1 VPTNFKYD
9 IIIIGGGPG
18 GYPAAIYA
26 AKNNAKVAIIEKE
39 ELGGTCLNKGCIPTK
54 TFIKSAGLYNDIKS
68 SQQFGITTEGV
79 SFKWDKILNN
89 KNKVVRGLTNGVQTL
104 LKSNGIDIYKGKG
117 TLIDNNTVK
126 IEGNNNEIIT
136 GTNIVIATGSKPAT
150 IPVKGSDL
158 SGVITSDEALDL
170 ENLPESLAIIGGGVI
185 GVELGYVFR
194 TFGVDVTIIEMLPEI
209 LPRQD
214 ADAIKVVKDSLQKIG
229 IKILTETKLLGIE
242 KAGEMLKV
250 NFDTKNGQDSII
262 AENVLI
268 SAGRKSEIDVINGLS
283 IVTDKQGIVVDE
295 YMRTNISNIYAIGDV
310 TGKVMLA
317 HVATHQAL
325 VAVKNILGKE
335 TKMNY
340 NIIPS
345 CIYTN
350 PELASVGLTEEEARI
365 NYGSVRV
372 GLFPF
377 AASGKAKTIGETDG
391 FVKIICDEK
400 YNEILG
406 VHIVG
411 AHATELIAEACLAIK
426 MECTAE
432 ELADTIHA
440 HPTLAEAVMEA
451 SEAVTG
457 FAIHNL

>member
-1 VPTNFKYD
+1 MPTNFKYD

-26 AKNNAKVAIIEKE
+26 AKNNARVAIIEKE

-117 TLIDNNTVK
+117 KLIDNNTVK

-136 GTNIVIATGSKPAT
+136 GANIVIATGSKPAT

-158 SGVITSDEALDL
+158 GGVITSDEALDL

-335 TKMNY
+335 IKMNY
-340 NIIPS
+340 NVIPS

-350 PELASVGLTEEEARI
+350 PELASVGLTEEEAKI
-365 NYGSVRV
+365 NYKSVKV

-411 AHATELIAEACLAIK
+411 DHATELIAEACLAIK

-440 HPTLAEAVMEA
+440 HPTLSEAVMEA

>member
-1 VPTNFKYD
+1 MPTNFKYD

-26 AKNNAKVAIIEKE
+26 AKNNARVAIIEKE

-54 TFIKSAGLYNDIKS
+54 TFIKSAGLYNDMKS

-79 SFKWDKILNN
+79 SFKWDKILKN
-89 KNKVVRGLTNGVQTL
+89 KNKVVRGLTNGVQAL

-126 IEGNNNEIIT
+126 IEGNNNETIT
-136 GTNIVIATGSKPAT
+136 GANIVIATGSKPVT

-158 SGVITSDEALDL
+158 GGVITSDEALDL

-214 ADAIKVVKDSLQKIG
+214 VDAIKVVKDSLQKIG

-242 KAGEMLKV
+242 KTGEMLKV

-340 NIIPS
+340 NVIPS

-350 PELASVGLTEEEARI
+350 PELASVGLTEEDARI

>member
-68 SQQFGITTEGV
+68 SQQFGITAEGV
-79 SFKWDKILNN
+79 SFKWDEILKN

-136 GTNIVIATGSKPAT
+136 GANIVIATGSKPVT

-158 SGVITSDEALDL
+158 GGVITSDEALDL

-214 ADAIKVVKDSLQKIG
+214 VDAIKVVKDSLQKIG
-229 IKILTETKLLGIE
+229 IKILTETKLSGIE

-262 AENVLI
+262 VENVLI

-335 TKMNY
+335 IKMNY
-340 NIIPS
+340 NVIPS

-365 NYGSVRV
+365 NYESIKV

-377 AASGKAKTIGETDG
+377 AASGKAKTIGATDG

-400 YNEILG
+400 YNEIIG

-432 ELADTIHA
+432 EIADTIHA

>member
-54 TFIKSAGLYNDIKS
+54 TFIKSAGLYNDMKS
-68 SQQFGITTEGV
+68 SQQFGITAEGV
-79 SFKWDKILNN
+79 SFKWDKILKN
-89 KNKVVRGLTNGVQTL
+89 KNKVVKGLTNGVQAL

-126 IEGNNNEIIT
+126 IEGNNNETIT
-136 GTNIVIATGSKPAT
+136 GANIVIATGSKPAT

-158 SGVITSDEALDL
+158 GGVITSDEALDL

-209 LPRQD
+209 LPKQD
-214 ADAIKVVKDSLQKIG
+214 VDAIKVVKDSLQKIG

-242 KAGEMLKV
+242 RTGEMLKV
-250 NFDTKNGQDSII
+250 NFDTTNGQDSII

-340 NIIPS
+340 NVIPS

>member
-1 VPTNFKYD
+1 MPTNFKYD

-68 SQQFGITTEGV
+68 SQQFGITAEGV
-79 SFKWDKILNN
+79 SFKWDEILKN

-136 GTNIVIATGSKPAT
+136 GANIVIATGSKPVT

-158 SGVITSDEALDL
+158 GGVITSDEALDL

-214 ADAIKVVKDSLQKIG
+214 VDAIKVVKDSLQKIG
-229 IKILTETKLLGIE
+229 IKILTETKLSGIE

-262 AENVLI
+262 VENVLI

-335 TKMNY
+335 IKMNY
-340 NIIPS
+340 NVIPS

-365 NYGSVRV
+365 NYESIKV

-377 AASGKAKTIGETDG
+377 AASGKAKTIGATDG

-400 YNEILG
+400 YNEIIG

-432 ELADTIHA
+432 EIADTIHA

>member
-54 TFIKSAGLYNDIKS
+54 TFIKSAGLYNDMKS
-68 SQQFGITTEGV
+68 SQQFGITAEGV
-79 SFKWDKILNN
+79 SFKWDKILKN
-89 KNKVVRGLTNGVQTL
+89 KNKVVKGLTNGVQTL

-126 IEGNNNEIIT
+126 IEGNNNETIT
-136 GTNIVIATGSKPAT
+136 GANIVIATGSKPAT

-158 SGVITSDEALDL
+158 GGVITSDEALDL

-214 ADAIKVVKDSLQKIG
+214 VDAIKVVKDSLQKIG

-242 KAGEMLKV
+242 RTGEMLKV

-340 NIIPS
+340 NVIPS

-451 SEAVTG
+451 SEAVAG